1 MLNHTHHS
9 QIAAYLSS
17 VHCSAASTHSFLPCL
32 MGKDHSHITDGKT
45 PSLGEVRRD
54 YIVRCQR
61 GKETDYADRLAA
73 AQEGRHMEATN
84 YEKGCRSCDWAK
96 TVLIHRISV
105 DSALKVT
112 FVTLSGLLCP
122 GIEAAMA
129 SLVKIRKIIKALK
142 CLFHK

>member
-1 MLNHTHHS
+1 MLSHTHHS

-45 PSLGEVRRD
+45 RSLGEVRRD

-73 AQEGRHMEATN
+73 AQEGRHVEATN

-105 DSALKVT
+105 DPYSLK
-112 FVTLSGLLCP
+112 SDICH
-122 GIEAAMA
+122 I
-129 SLVKIRKIIKALK
+129 IRVVMPWD
-142 CLFHK
+142 